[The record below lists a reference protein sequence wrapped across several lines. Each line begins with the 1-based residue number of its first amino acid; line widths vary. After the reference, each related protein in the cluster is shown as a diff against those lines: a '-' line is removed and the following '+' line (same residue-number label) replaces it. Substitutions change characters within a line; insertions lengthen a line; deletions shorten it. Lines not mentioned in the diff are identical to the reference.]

1 MEEERCIWEF
11 SVFICSA
18 SLAGVQYLPGVYYV
32 LVACSL
38 LRWIM
43 TLFLR
48 SSSISKKKKYS
59 MNKLIVVNSWLWPSS
74 TGKFIDEL
82 IQMKFYWCNC
92 SRKKVLQVLGISKPC
107 ESFLT
112 LRSQRIWGSRMKNI
126 PLLNFCHFHTT
137 NCNNKFYICKNI
149 WASLNQLPA
158 SACCYYICNGQE
170 WAIEKVPGV
179 QLMRLTDCVIVITH
193 QPPSW

>member
-1 MEEERCIWEF
+1 MHLGIFSLHLFSQSGWRSIFTRCLL
-11 SVFICSA
+11 CA
-18 SLAGVQYLPGVYYV
+18 SSMFLAKMNNDPV
-32 LVACSL
+32 LKKL
-38 LRWIM
+38 INL
-43 TLFLR
+43 
-48 SSSISKKKKYS
+48 KKKKYS

-92 SRKKVLQVLGISKPC
+92 SRKKVLQVLGISRPC

-126 PLLNFCHFHTT
+126 PLLNFYHFHTT

-179 QLMRLTDCVIVITH
+179 QLMRLTDCVIVITY